1 MLMSISAALY
11 GDFLVFFLRFHLFIF
26 REGEE
31 KKEEKKRNISV
42 KEKHKSVPSHT
53 HPDWG
58 LKHNPGM
65 WPDRTKQANF
75 HVARQLPTNRATLV
89 RAPTKIFET
98 LFSLLFLPNIYS
110 VISL

>member
-1 MLMSISAALY
+1 MCRLGFFDLSRQLPHLNSSPLRTTLTSAHPMLMSISAALY

-26 REGEE
+26 RGGEE

-65 WPDRTKQANF
+65 
-75 HVARQLPTNRATLV
+75 
-89 RAPTKIFET
+89 
-98 LFSLLFLPNIYS
+98 
-110 VISL
+110 